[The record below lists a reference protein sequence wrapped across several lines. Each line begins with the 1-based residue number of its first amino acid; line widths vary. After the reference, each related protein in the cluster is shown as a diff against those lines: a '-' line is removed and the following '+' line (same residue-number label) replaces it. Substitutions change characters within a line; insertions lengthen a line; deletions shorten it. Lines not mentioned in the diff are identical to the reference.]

1 SVLIE
6 EARRARSEA
15 HERRTPVARPSPCRV
30 TRGDGTPRVSPGVY
44 LLDRE
49 ASPQFA
55 SPVLV
60 RVIRELIDRHPPYGW
75 TWVDCYQLD
84 RHGDATEK
92 RQLFVMPQGMRQVDV
107 TPVPYAARR
116 PPPRSRPARAGG

>member
-1 SVLIE
+1 MT
-6 EARRARSEA
+6 ARRA
-15 HERRTPVARPSPCRV
+15 
-30 TRGDGTPRVSPGVY
+30 DGTPLVQPGVY

-49 ASPQFA
+49 TSPQFGK
-55 SPVLV
+55 PILV
-60 RVIRELIDRHPPYGW
+60 RVIRELADRHPPYGW

-107 TPVPYAARR
+107 APVPYAARR
-116 PPPRSRPARAGG
+116 YPPRSRPARAPG